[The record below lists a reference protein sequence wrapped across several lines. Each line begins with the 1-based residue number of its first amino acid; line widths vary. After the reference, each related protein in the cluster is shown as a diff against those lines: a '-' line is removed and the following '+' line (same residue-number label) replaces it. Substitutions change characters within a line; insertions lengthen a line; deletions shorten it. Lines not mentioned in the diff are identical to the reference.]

1 VLPRVAPQW
10 QTIGVPAPLSILI
23 TFGVIACLA
32 IVLRWTY
39 GSDASERHYPPPP
52 GEEFGGP
59 RTITPVH
66 DVLAAEAA
74 GEDLSDEWAT
84 LTEDE
89 GYGLLRTVLATDDPD
104 QAAVASTLLRGG
116 GIRCTTTTRPDGRT
130 AVLVFGEQLDQA
142 RRLVG

>member
-1 VLPRVAPQW
+1 MLPLVARQW

-52 GEEFGGP
+52 GDELAPP
-59 RTITPVH
+59 RVITPAH
-66 DVLAAEAA
+66 DILGDGSLVP
-74 GEDLSDEWAT
+74 DEWVT
-84 LTEDE
+84 VTDDE
-89 GYGLLRTVLATDDPD
+89 GYGLLRTVLATADPR
-104 QAAVASTLLRGG
+104 QAAAVRVLLRDS
-116 GIRCTTTTRPDGRT
+116 GIRSTVATRPDGRT

>member
-1 VLPRVAPQW
+1 MLPPVAPQW

-32 IVLRWTY
+32 VVLRWTY
-39 GSDASERHYPPPP
+39 GSDASERYYPPPP
-52 GEEFGGP
+52 GDEPGPPRVVTSMHDFLGPEE
-59 RTITPVH
+59 
-66 DVLAAEAA
+66 
-74 GEDLSDEWAT
+74 GETVPDDWAT

-89 GYGLLRTVLATDDPD
+89 GYGLLRTVLATADPA
-104 QAAVASTLLRGG
+104 QVAAARALLRDS
-116 GIRCTTTTRPDGRT
+116 GIRCTVATRPDGRT